1 MVQTQQIVYSKHV
14 QFVYPL
20 CLSKP
25 VKNFSIGPTQT
36 AAAAESLQS
45 CATPQRAAHQ
55 APLSLGFS
63 RQEYQSGLPFPSAP
77 HRLLI
82 HKHFLYSPC
91 ISFFLPKCHRLNRDQ
106 GSGGPWHAKHDQ
118 CSMIFLKCLD
128 AFRKVQKHLCC
139 LFYQECFG
147 PARFG
152 LVSSPSMNHQA
163 GPGEDH
169 KDWKFPVIG
178 KHKVQKNIIF

>member
-1 MVQTQQIVYSKHV
+1 MYS
-14 QFVYPL
+14 L
-20 CLSKP
+20 CTHYASVNLLKIFLLDPHKLLLLLSH
-25 VKNFSIGPTQT
+25 FSRVR
-36 AAAAESLQS
+36 L

-82 HKHFLYSPC
+82 HKHFPCSPC